1 MYSREYPREQSRGAV
16 KAFEDAYAKEE
27 FLRRSANAGSDSS
40 GCISTA
46 EANAKSIENRTENSD
61 YSYESKDISACS
73 EKDTAKHKGGLADL
87 FKGADSGD
95 LILLLLIVFFLF
107 DSDRENDLIIPVLLA
122 VLLLF

>member
-27 FLRRSANAGSDSS
+27 FMRRSSGVPAKDATNIANTVETGARSFESKE
-40 GCISTA
+40 ISTG
-46 EANAKSIENRTENSD
+46 TEN
-61 YSYESKDISACS
+61 
-73 EKDTAKHKGGLADL
+73 DTAKRKGGLADL
-87 FKGADSGD
+87 FKGADGGD

>member
-1 MYSREYPREQSRGAV
+1 MYSREYPGEQSRGAV

-27 FLRRSANAGSDSS
+27 FLRRSANVSAKDTVSVS
-40 GCISTA
+40 
-46 EANAKSIENRTENSD
+46 NAVETDTDICQQENKGICTQ
-61 YSYESKDISACS
+61 
-73 EKDTAKHKGGLADL
+73 KDTAKHKGGLADL

-107 DSDRENDLIIPVLLA
+107 DSDRENDLLIPVLLA

>member
-27 FLRRSANAGSDSS
+27 FLRRSASTPAETAGSN
-40 GCISTA
+40 IP
-46 EANAKSIENRTENSD
+46 EQNARRAIEHIETSAC
-61 YSYESKDISACS
+61 SYENKDISICT
-73 EKDTAKHKGGLADL
+73 EKDTAKRKGGLADL

-95 LILLLLIVFFLF
+95 LMLLLLIVFFLF